1 MQAFELSADN
11 KPDHRTVSHLASIH
25 FKWTFAQS
33 SDSEFTHDFFFRDG
47 ALTCI
52 WGWHIFIHRQ
62 QFPKVFLSPCSDFQ
76 LRVQRSQT
84 WFWTLSPVHRDFS
97 RFSLLM
103 IFHVDD
109 VMLKV
114 FTILQCGTL
123 FWNCSIIWW
132 WIFLQ
137 TSAHLC
143 FWETLEK
150 NYFYTQSYYRPAANC
165 KSFFKMQVTY
175 SSMWKVQLCSN
186 ERKKILMHTSEQ
198 WFLRLIA
205 LNWFVFCSPEILY
218 FERVCEVFESQCCSQ
233 TMFSLQMNAG
243 GNVLNRV
250 RKHVKMTEKLS

>member
-1 MQAFELSADN
+1 MA
-11 KPDHRTVSHLASIH
+11 
-25 FKWTFAQS
+25 
-33 SDSEFTHDFFFRDG
+33 
-47 ALTCI
+47 
-52 WGWHIFIHRQ
+52 HIY
-62 QFPKVFLSPCSDFQ
+62 
-76 LRVQRSQT
+76 SQT
-84 WFWTLSPVHRDFS
+84 AISKSVPEPMQWLPAQGPKITDMILDLVTCTQRFLQILSFDDLPCT
-97 RFSLLM
+97 
-103 IFHVDD
+103 VDD
-109 VMLKV
+109 EMLKV

-150 NYFYTQSYYRPAANC
+150 NSFYTQSYYRPAANC

-186 ERKKILMHTSEQ
+186 EKKNKILMHTSEQ
-198 WFLRLIA
+198 WFLR

-218 FERVCEVFESQCCSQ
+218 FERVCKVFESQCCSQ
-233 TMFSLQMNAG
+233 TMFSLQTSAG

>member
-1 MQAFELSADN
+1 MA
-11 KPDHRTVSHLASIH
+11 
-25 FKWTFAQS
+25 
-33 SDSEFTHDFFFRDG
+33 
-47 ALTCI
+47 
-52 WGWHIFIHRQ
+52 HIY
-62 QFPKVFLSPCSDFQ
+62 
-76 LRVQRSQT
+76 SQT
-84 WFWTLSPVHRDFS
+84 AISKSVPEPMQWLPAQGPKITDMILDLVTCTQRFLQILSFDDLPCRWWDVKSLHNFTMWNIILKLFHNLMMDF
-97 RFSLLM
+97 
-103 IFHVDD
+103 
-109 VMLKV
+109 
-114 FTILQCGTL
+114 
-123 FWNCSIIWW
+123 
-132 WIFLQ
+132 FLQ

-186 ERKKILMHTSEQ
+186 EKKKKILMHTSEQ

-218 FERVCEVFESQCCSQ
+218 FERVCKVFESQCCSQ
-233 TMFSLQMNAG
+233 TMFSLQTSAG